1 MSHMHDGVSM
11 PRAVSVRFL
20 GGLGEIGRNSLVIS
34 QGRDA
39 VVIDCGVMF
48 PKADMPGVDVV
59 LPDYRYLVEAD
70 LDLHGVLVTHGH
82 EDHIGALP
90 HLLREVPMPVYGSAV
105 TMAFARARLEQSGVS
120 GISYREVG
128 DYQTTTVGPFTVEF
142 IPVTHSIPGA
152 TAVAVST
159 DQGLILHTG
168 DFKIDRTPVDSR
180 AFGLDRMA
188 ALGAQGVRL
197 LLSDSTNA
205 DEPGASNSESSVGAT
220 LGEVFQENEG
230 RRLTVVCFAS
240 HLHRIQQILT
250 AARAANR
257 TVCLIGRSLQRN
269 TKLASQLGLFPEGLL
284 DGVIDAEAIDDY
296 DPASVCVVAT
306 GSQGEHSSALHRLA
320 FDKDPWFTIGERD
333 TVVFSSD
340 TIPGNESAVYR
351 VINQLARLGAR
362 AIYPS
367 VRRVHSSGHARQDEL
382 SLLLTLVRPEFF
394 VPVHGEYRHLAAH
407 HRLANESG
415 ALRGQA
421 LICGD
426 GDEVLLSGGGIARG
440 VSGSGD
446 YLYVDGQ
453 VGDIN
458 ASVLRDRRSLS
469 ADGIVVAALTMS
481 GGRKLVGEP
490 EIFSFGWVHDEREE
504 GLLLA
509 IRDVVSATI
518 GGLNA
523 DQGVSHL
530 KDQLRRRVGRYIREQ
545 TKRRPL
551 VVPLVIEV

>member
-1 MSHMHDGVSM
+1 MPNGISM

-105 TMAFARARLEQSGVS
+105 TMAFARSRIEQSGVS

-128 DYQTTTVGPFTVEF
+128 DYQSVKVGPFDVEF

-159 DQGLILHTG
+159 HQGLILHTG
-168 DFKIDRTPVDSR
+168 DFKVDRTPVDSR

-205 DEPGASNSESSVGAT
+205 DEPGSSNSESSVGVV
-220 LGEVFQENEG
+220 LEEVFAENQD

-240 HLHRIQQILT
+240 HLHRIQQIL
-250 AARAANR
+250 AAAAGSGR
-257 TVCLIGRSLQRN
+257 KVCLVGRSLQRN
-269 TKLASQLGLFPEGLL
+269 VKLAEQLGLFPGGPLTGL
-284 DGVIDAEAIDDY
+284 IDVEAIDDY
-296 DPASVCVVAT
+296 DPTSVCVIAT

-320 FDKDPWFTIGERD
+320 FAKDPWFTIGERD
-333 TVVFSSD
+333 TVIFSSD

-351 VINQLARLGAR
+351 VINQLARL
-362 AIYPS
+362 
-367 VRRVHSSGHARQDEL
+367 
-382 SLLLTLVRPEFF
+382 
-394 VPVHGEYRHLAAH
+394 
-407 HRLANESG
+407 
-415 ALRGQA
+415 
-421 LICGD
+421 
-426 GDEVLLSGGGIARG
+426 
-440 VSGSGD
+440 
-446 YLYVDGQ
+446 
-453 VGDIN
+453 
-458 ASVLRDRRSLS
+458 
-469 ADGIVVAALTMS
+469 
-481 GGRKLVGEP
+481 
-490 EIFSFGWVHDEREE
+490 
-504 GLLLA
+504 
-509 IRDVVSATI
+509 
-518 GGLNA
+518 
-523 DQGVSHL
+523 
-530 KDQLRRRVGRYIREQ
+530 
-545 TKRRPL
+545 
-551 VVPLVIEV
+551 

>member
-1 MSHMHDGVSM
+1 MPNGISM

-105 TMAFARARLEQSGVS
+105 TMAFARSRIEQSGVS

-128 DYQTTTVGPFTVEF
+128 DYQSVKVGPFDVEF

-159 DQGLILHTG
+159 HQGLILHTG
-168 DFKIDRTPVDSR
+168 DFKVDRTPVDSR

-205 DEPGASNSESSVGAT
+205 DEPGSSNSESSVGVV
-220 LGEVFQENEG
+220 LEEVFAENQD

-240 HLHRIQQILT
+240 HLHRIQQIL
-250 AARAANR
+250 AAAAGSGR
-257 TVCLIGRSLQRN
+257 KVCLVGRSLQRN
-269 TKLASQLGLFPEGLL
+269 VKLAEQLGLFPGGPLTGL
-284 DGVIDAEAIDDY
+284 IDVEAIDDY
-296 DPASVCVVAT
+296 DPTSVCVIAT

-320 FDKDPWFTIGERD
+320 FAKDPWFTIGERD
-333 TVVFSSD
+333 TVIFSSD

-367 VRRVHSSGHARQDEL
+367 VRRVHSSGHARRDEL
-382 SLLLTLVRPEFF
+382 ALLLTLVRPEFF

-407 HRLANESG
+407 HQLALETG
-415 ALRGQA
+415 VVRGQA
-421 LICGD
+421 RICGD
-426 GDEVLLSGGGIARG
+426 GDEVLLSERGLASG
-440 VSGSGD
+440 VSRSGD
-446 YLYVDGQ
+446 YLYVDGE

-469 ADGIVVAALTMS
+469 ADGIVVTALTMAE
-481 GGRKLVGEP
+481 GRKLVGEP

-509 IRDVVSATI
+509 IRDVVSATVN
-518 GGLNA
+518 GLHD
-523 DQGVSHL
+523 DQGVTHL
-530 KDQLRRRVGRYIREQ
+530 KDQLKRRVGRYIREQ

>member
-1 MSHMHDGVSM
+1 MNSSAAT
-11 PRAVSVRFL
+11 PQLVSVRFL
-20 GGLGEIGRNSLVIS
+20 GGLGEIGRNCLVIT

-59 LPDYRYLVEAD
+59 LPDYRYLIEAD

-90 HLLREVPMPVYGSAV
+90 HLLRERVMPIYGSPV
-105 TMAFARARLEQSGVS
+105 TLAFARSRLEQSGVS
-120 GISYREVG
+120 GISYHEID
-128 DYQTTTVGPFTVEF
+128 DYGSVRVGPFDVEF

-152 TAVAVST
+152 TAIVVST
-159 DQGLILHTG
+159 EQGLILHTG
-168 DFKIDRTPVDSR
+168 DFKIDRTPVDHR

-188 ALGAQGVRL
+188 TLGAVGVRL

-205 DEPGASNSESSVGAT
+205 DEPGSSNSESSVG
-220 LGEVFQENEG
+220 LVLSEVFAENQD

-240 HLHRIQQILT
+240 HLHRIQQIM
-250 AARAANR
+250 AACRASGR
-257 TVCLIGRSLQRN
+257 KICLVGRSLQRN
-269 TKLASQLGLFPEGLL
+269 VKLADQLGLFPAGALEGFV
-284 DGVIDAEAIDDY
+284 DVEVIDDL
-296 DPASVCVVAT
+296 DPASVCVIAT

-320 FDKDPWFTIGERD
+320 FAKDPWFEMGDRD
-333 TVVFSSD
+333 TVIFSSD

-351 VINQLARLGAR
+351 VINQLARLGVR

-367 VRRVHSSGHARQDEL
+367 VRRVHSSGHARRDEL
-382 SLLLTLVRPEFF
+382 ELLITLVRPEFF
-394 VPVHGEYRHLAAH
+394 IPVHGEYRHLAAH
-407 HRLANESG
+407 HQLALTTG
-415 ALRGQA
+415 AVAGEAR
-421 LICGD
+421 ICDD
-426 GDEVLLSGGGIARG
+426 GDEVLLSEQGLAWGESR
-440 VSGSGD
+440 SGD
-446 YLYVDGQ
+446 YLYVDGK

-469 ADGIVVAALTMS
+469 ADGIVVAALTMAE
-481 GGRKLVGEP
+481 GRQLVGDP

-509 IRDVVSATI
+509 IRDVVSATVV
-518 GGLNA
+518 GLRP

-530 KDQLRRRVGRYIREQ
+530 KDQLKRRVGKYVREQ

>member
-1 MSHMHDGVSM
+1 MSEVLAADET
-11 PRAVSVRFL
+11 VSVRFL
-20 GGLGEIGRNSLVIS
+20 GGLGEIGRNCLVIS

-90 HLLREVPMPVYGSAV
+90 HLLREIPMPVYGSTV
-105 TMAFARARLEQSGVS
+105 TIAFARSRLEQSGVS
-120 GISYREVG
+120 GIRYREIA
-128 DYQTTTVGPFTVEF
+128 DYDSVSVGPFHVEF

-159 DQGLILHTG
+159 AQGLILHTG
-168 DFKIDRTPVDSR
+168 DFKIDRTPVDER

-188 ALGAQGVRL
+188 TLGAKGIRL

-205 DEPGASNSESSVGAT
+205 DEPGSSNSESSVGRVLT
-220 LGEVFQENEG
+220 EVFAENQD

-240 HLHRIQQILT
+240 HLHRIQQII
-250 AARAANR
+250 AACHASGRK
-257 TVCLIGRSLQRN
+257 VCLVGRSLQRN
-269 TKLASQLGLFPEGLL
+269 AKLGQQLGLFPEGALNGL
-284 DGVIDAEAIDDY
+284 VDVEEIDKL
-296 DPASVCVVAT
+296 DPASVCVIAT

-320 FDKDPWFTIGERD
+320 FANDPWFTMGDRD
-333 TVVFSSD
+333 TVIFSSD

-351 VINQLARLGAR
+351 VINQLSRLGVR

-367 VRRVHSSGHARQDEL
+367 VRRVHSSGHARRDEL
-382 SLLLTLVRPEFF
+382 SLLITLVRPEFF
-394 VPVHGEYRHLAAH
+394 IPVHGEYRHLAAH
-407 HRLANESG
+407 RQLAVETGVVSG
-415 ALRGQA
+415 HAR
-421 LICGD
+421 ICND
-426 GDEVLLSGGGIARG
+426 GDEVLLTASGMAMGE
-440 VSGSGD
+440 SQSGD
-446 YLYVDGQ
+446 YLYVDGK

-469 ADGIVVAALTMS
+469 ADGIVVAALTMAE
-481 GGRKLVGEP
+481 GRQLVGEP

-509 IRDVVSATI
+509 IRDVVSAAVA
-518 GGLNA
+518 GLNP

-530 KDQLRRRVGRYIREQ
+530 KDQLKRRVGKYIREQ

-551 VVPLVIEV
+551 IVPLVIEV